1 MSRRYRLLFISLVL
15 FYAGG
20 AASIALVR
28 QPHEDEGHFANAA
41 SEFIHHGRLAMPMW
55 TDWVSSLDRCMFVTM
70 PLYFMQLG
78 VWSSV
83 FGGSIAMLR
92 LDSVLWGLV
101 LVLSWAGILRRLM
114 VDSFAWLTG
123 VVLIA
128 GNYDVMSLT
137 SARYDPM
144 AAALNALGML
154 CYLHWRERSLP
165 RAVLL
170 ANTCLALACL
180 THPYALFGIAG
191 FAVFFVFFDL
201 RRLSPALILLAALPY
216 VVAFGAYG
224 MYIWRYPT
232 EFLVQIGAN
241 AQGRLRFLENPA
253 ATLGSDFVERYI
265 RSFAGFRSD
274 MPPYMKVKILLVVAW
289 IAAFAG
295 CFLIPSI
302 RRNRKLLALAV
313 YGVVC
318 WLLLALFEG
327 TRMYNYLVHA
337 VPVYSAVLAIPLAW
351 LAARGPLYRSVVA
364 VALVLF
370 LLYSAAT
377 VLFRIRRNDYN
388 VVYMDTMH
396 YLQANVRP
404 GDLVMGGAEFAPGLR
419 FREHVLADRTLGYR
433 NGLHPDFIVIDS
445 PFRRQYAD
453 MTQTNPGLY
462 WHITEV
468 LAGFDKVY
476 TSAPSS
482 NRYEVFV
489 RRYRRAFH

>member
-1 MSRRYRLLFISLVL
+1 MSRRYRLLFIFLVL
-15 FYAGG
+15 FYVAG
-20 AASIALVR
+20 AVSLALVR

-41 SEFIHHGRLAMPMW
+41 VEFIDHGRLAMPMW
-55 TDWVSSLDRCMFVTM
+55 TDWVPSLDRCMFVTL

-78 VWSSV
+78 VWASV

-114 VDSFAWLTG
+114 PDSFAWLTG

-144 AAALNALGML
+144 AAALNALAVF
-154 CYLHWRERSLP
+154 CYLHWRERNLP

-180 THPYALFGIAG
+180 THPYVMFGIAG

-224 MYIWRYPT
+224 MYIWRYPV
-232 EFLVQIGAN
+232 EFREQLGAN
-241 AQGRLRFLENPA
+241 AQGRLRLLTNPA
-253 ATLGSDFVERYI
+253 ATLGSDFVERYV
-265 RSFAGFRSD
+265 RSFSGFRSD
-274 MPPYMKVKILLVVAW
+274 VPSYMKVKILLVVAW

-313 YGVVC
+313 YGLVC
-318 WLLLALFEG
+318 WLLLAFFEG

-337 VPVYSAVLAIPLAW
+337 VPAYSAVLAIPLAW
-351 LAARGPLYRSVVA
+351 FAARGPLYRSVVA

-377 VLFRIRRNDYN
+377 ILYRIRRDDYN
-388 VVYMDTMH
+388 VVYMDTMRD
-396 YLQANVRP
+396 LQANVRP
-404 GDLVMGGAEFAPGLR
+404 GDLVMGGAEFGPGLG

-433 NGLHPDFIVIDS
+433 NGLHPDLIVIDS
-445 PFRRQYAD
+445 PFRRNYTG
-453 MTQTNPGLY
+453 MSQTNPQLHQ
-462 WHITEV
+462 HITDV
-468 LAGFDKVY
+468 LAGFDRVY

-482 NRYEVFV
+482 NQYEVYV
-489 RRYRRAFH
+489 RRSRRAFH